1 MQLSGIRI
9 FCAGIQQA
17 ARAISELV
25 SLEWRQASGVAQQSI
40 AGKWSSLKGV
50 LDGALQMGLAMAEST
65 QQGCI
70 AEDQWHA
77 LACTVQLA
85 VHCLGIGYCTEK
97 VCTLSSG
104 QDLASHLS

>member
-25 SLEWRQASGVAQQSI
+25 SLEWRQASGGAQQSL

-50 LDGALQMGLAMAEST
+50 LDDALRMGLAMAEST

-85 VHCLGIGYCTEK
+85 VHCLGIGYCTQK